1 MFGKFISYYIW
12 IESWRFLITCLSTRK
27 NAHSSIDPRDYWKI
41 PINSTLESFAR
52 TALEHSI
59 DLTKV
64 LRLQIL
70 STMAMYCILWKNAR
84 ALCQFHLPV
93 LHSKKNM
100 GIKKWNLHLV
110 GQKFRKLVYLPKN
123 TRRRPLVGR
132 GDLLKNVSY
141 TWRKRSYE
149 FFYQKIKDNPLG
161 VEIDC
166 MT

>member
-1 MFGKFISYYIW
+1 MTLSYHLSINKEKRPQQYRPSGLLKNPDKFNTRILCSNSSGTFNRSHQGIATSNSKYNGNVLYSL
-12 IESWRFLITCLSTRK
+12 EKRTC
-27 NAHSSIDPRDYWKI
+27 A
-41 PINSTLESFAR
+41 
-52 TALEHSI
+52 
-59 DLTKV
+59 
-64 LRLQIL
+64 
-70 STMAMYCILWKNAR
+70 
-84 ALCQFHLPV
+84 LPV
-93 LHSKKNM
+93 SFTCPSLQKNM

-110 GQKFRKLVYLPKN
+110 GQKFKKLVYLPKN